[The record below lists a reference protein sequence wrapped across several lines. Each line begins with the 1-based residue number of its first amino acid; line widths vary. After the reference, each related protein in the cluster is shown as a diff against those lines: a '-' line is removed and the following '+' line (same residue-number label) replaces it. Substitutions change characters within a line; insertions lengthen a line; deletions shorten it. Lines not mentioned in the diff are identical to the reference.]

1 MLTTAYRALLR
12 LINRR
17 DVLSLAHENLHT
29 AHSATV
35 RQLSNLEVENRQIHE
50 KNRELVRQLLD
61 LTGPDGSWRDQ
72 LEDQDLI
79 AQLNALDADQQKSQ
93 ARWDAVKNIASAVV
107 VGSGVNWAEDEK
119 LSALVLDEADD

>member
-93 ARWDAVKNIASAVV
+93 ARWDAMKNIASAVV

-119 LSALVLDEADD
+119 LRALVLDEADD

>member
-17 DVLSLAHENLHT
+17 DVLSLAHENIHT
-29 AHSATV
+29 AHNATV
-35 RQLSNLEVENRQIHE
+35 RRLSNLEVENRQIHE

-61 LTGPDGSWRDQ
+61 LTGPDGSWKDQ

-79 AQLNALDADQQKSQ
+79 AQMNALDADQQKSQ
-93 ARWDAVKNIASAVV
+93 ARWDSMKNIASAVV
-107 VGSGVNWAEDEK
+107 VGSGVNWADDEK

>member
-1 MLTTAYRALLR
+1 M
-12 LINRR
+12 
-17 DVLSLAHENLHT
+17 LSLAHENLHT

-35 RQLSNLEVENRQIHE
+35 RQLSSLEVENRQIHE

-93 ARWDAVKNIASAVV
+93 ARWDAMKNISSAMV

>member
-93 ARWDAVKNIASAVV
+93 ARWDAMKNIASAVV

-119 LSALVLDEADD
+119 LSALVLDEADE

>member
-17 DVLSLAHENLHT
+17 DVLSLAYENLHT

-93 ARWDAVKNIASAVV
+93 ARWDAMKNIASAVV

>member
-17 DVLSLAHENLHT
+17 DVLSLAHENIHT
-29 AHSATV
+29 AHNATV

-50 KNRELVRQLLD
+50 RNRELVRQLLD

-79 AQLNALDADQQKSQ
+79 AQMNALDADQQKSQ
-93 ARWDAVKNIASAVV
+93 ARWDSMKSIASAVV
-107 VGSGVNWAEDEK
+107 VGSGLNWAEDEK

>member
-93 ARWDAVKNIASAVV
+93 ARWDAMKNIASAVV

>member
-1 MLTTAYRALLR
+1 M
-12 LINRR
+12 
-17 DVLSLAHENLHT
+17 LSLAHENLHT

-35 RQLSNLEVENRQIHE
+35 RQLSNLEVENRHIHE

-93 ARWDAVKNIASAVV
+93 ARWDAMKNIASAMV

>member
-93 ARWDAVKNIASAVV
+93 ARWDAMKNIASAVV
-107 VGSGVNWAEDEK
+107 VGSGVNGAEDEK